1 MTKSKKM
8 KDEVQEVHDDIIQ
21 VRNQKKFDLLIDF
34 KF

>member
-21 VRNQKKFDLLIDF
+21 VRNQKNLTY
-34 KF
+34 